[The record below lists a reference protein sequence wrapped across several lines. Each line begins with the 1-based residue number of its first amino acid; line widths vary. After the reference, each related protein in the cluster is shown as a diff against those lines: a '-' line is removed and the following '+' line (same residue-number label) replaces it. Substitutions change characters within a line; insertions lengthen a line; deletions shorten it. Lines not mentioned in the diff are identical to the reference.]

1 MSGVPC
7 SALDANTMT
16 PKKVHGFEESSRL
29 RRAMSWSYFL
39 SLKIRYVKARTKFE
53 VQRL

>member
-1 MSGVPC
+1 MIDVRGP
-7 SALDANTMT
+7 MF
-16 PKKVHGFEESSRL
+16 GFGCEYDDSEESSRL

-39 SLKIRYVKARTKFE
+39 SLKIRYVKARTKLE